1 MLKISIITVCYNSE
15 STIEETFKSV
25 KSQVYSNLEYIVI
38 DGSSTDGTMGIVNK
52 YSDVISKV
60 ISESD
65 KGLYDAM
72 NKGIKIATGDIIGI
86 LNSDDVFFD
95 ENVLEKVA
103 NFHNV
108 NDIDASIG
116 NIVQIND
123 RKKIIRNYS
132 SKYWS
137 PNKLKLGFMPPH
149 PSIFFKKELFEKLG
163 FYDLSFKS
171 GADYELIVRYF
182 LKNKIT
188 YKYSSITTTSMAIG
202 GISSSGFSSYKMI
215 TKEICKALEMNKV
228 SFVAYKVKYRMVW
241 KIWSF
246 LRK

>member
-1 MLKISIITVCYNSE
+1 MKISIITVCYNSE
-15 STIEETFKSV
+15 ETIEETFKSV
-25 KSQVYSNLEYIVI
+25 CSQSYKDVEYIVI
-38 DGSSTDGTMGIVNK
+38 DGESKDETINIIKK
-52 YSDVISKV
+52 YENNITKW

-72 NKGIKIATGDIIGI
+72 NKGIKMASGDIIGI
-86 LNSDDVFFD
+86 LNSDDTFFD
-95 ENVLEKVA
+95 ENVLEQVA
-103 NFHNV
+103 DFHEKKN
-108 NDIDASIG
+108 IDASIG

-123 RKKIIRNYS
+123 KGNVIRNYS
-132 SKYWS
+132 SKYWN
-137 PNKLKLGFMPPH
+137 PDKLKIGFMPPH

-188 YKYSSITTTSMAIG
+188 YKYSDITTTSMAIG
-202 GISSSGFSSYKMI
+202 GISSSGLSSYKMI
-215 TKEICKALEMNKV
+215 SKEICKALEMNNV
-228 SFVAYKVKYRMVW
+228 SFSSFKVKSRIIW

-246 LRK
+246 LKR